1 MLDMLDIQQPSNSL
15 QTVLKNST
23 KSARHVHIQARLVK
37 NYLYH
42 YSISSYWIN
51 GEKEASPSPELNG
64 PLRQLEFE
72 SQLNTT

>member
-1 MLDMLDIQQPSNSL
+1 MLDMPSNSL

-23 KSARHVHIQARLVK
+23 KSARLRHVHIQARLVK